1 MTIESESDN
10 TLGISE
16 VSVQQANDD
25 HKDIIS
31 RVIPTTDDRK
41 LLINMVEYYVIW
53 QNTIFYSKIL
63 YLIVKKLY
71 FLVKYY
77 ILE

>member
-41 LLINMVEYYVIW
+41 LLINMVEY
-53 QNTIFYSKIL
+53 
-63 YLIVKKLY
+63 
-71 FLVKYY
+71 
-77 ILE
+77 

>member
-10 TLGISE
+10 TMGISE

-25 HKDIIS
+25 HNEIIS

-63 YLIVKKLY
+63 YLIVKKIY